1 MDYNGYDDED
11 AVLEEIERREAR
23 KDAISGKKRYQKQG
37 LIDDTF
43 ILSDDTADC
52 LPGIG
57 RSCSKKYNKLKNK
70 VSSFFKPNTNTGGR
84 KICKNNKRT
93 CKKYRK
99 SKRNKKNNKRK

>member
-1 MDYNGYDDED
+1 MDYAGYDGED
-11 AVLEEIERREAR
+11 TVLEEIERREAR
-23 KDAISGKKRYQKQG
+23 KDAISAEKRYQKQR
-37 LIDDTF
+37 LI
-43 ILSDDTADC
+43 DDTADC

>member
-1 MDYNGYDDED
+1 MEYSGYDNDD
-11 AVLEEIERREAR
+11 VVLDEIERREER
-23 KDAISGKKRYQKQG
+23 KDAISAEKRYQKQR
-37 LIDDTF
+37 LI
-43 ILSDDTADC
+43 DDTADC

-57 RSCSKKYNKLKNK
+57 RSCSKKYKKLKNK
-70 VSSFFKPNTNTGGR
+70 VSSFFKPNTNTAGGR